1 VGPMSSVKFEEGA
14 VCIDATIIAQGLA
27 IQPALVQPL
36 MRKGTLTSLCE
47 RGLDRDAGKV
57 RLTFFYG
64 RRRLRLIVD
73 LGGNVIERS
82 VTHIRGRGGRGAMRE
97 SDLERRKGKA
107 PP

>member
-1 VGPMSSVKFEEGA
+1 MSSVQLEVGA
-14 VCIDATIIAQGLA
+14 VCIDATIIAAGLA
-27 IQPALVQPL
+27 IQPALVQTL

-64 RRRLRLIVD
+64 RRRLCLIVD
-73 LGGNVIERS
+73 AGGNVIERS
-82 VTHIRGRGGRGAMRE
+82 ISHIRGRGRRDALPE
-97 SDLERRKGKA
+97 SDLERGKRKV